1 MPKIEWLELITWEHI
16 CSSVILFSCV
26 VKFVALFWFNVK
38 ETMSKEV
45 DDFLV
50 VSVNNNSQITSKNT
64 KPEVRFA
71 YKIPFKKI

>member
-1 MPKIEWLELITWEHI
+1 
-16 CSSVILFSCV
+16 
-26 VKFVALFWFNVK
+26 
-38 ETMSKEV
+38 MSKEV

-64 KPEVRFA
+64 KPEGRFA